1 MRLCV
6 FVSVCVHCTATI
18 DLSVADPGFL
28 KEYSFK
34 IVWRAFTHRNFCA
47 TTPTSSP
54 FPACWA
60 CRAVLCSAQLRQVWC
75 ALASYPG
82 PFEGRREVPGTH
94 FSCMAYDFCMFYSN
108 SYRL

>member
-34 IVWRAFTHRNFCA
+34 IVWRAFTHWNFCA
-47 TTPTSSP
+47 TTPTS
-54 FPACWA
+54 C
-60 CRAVLCSAQLRQVWC
+60 
-75 ALASYPG
+75 
-82 PFEGRREVPGTH
+82 
-94 FSCMAYDFCMFYSN
+94 
-108 SYRL
+108 